1 MTTQE
6 WQTIVALIIGVAS
19 IAGIIFG
26 IIRFYIRVFARQEL
40 EEQLKDIRHELKPN
54 SGQSI
59 KDQVTRLEAGH
70 ADIKKENDQI
80 NKKLD
85 KLEEKIDKV
94 FDIIIDKLG
103 H

>member
-40 EEQLKDIRHELKPN
+40 EEQLKDIRHELQPN

-70 ADIKKENDQI
+70 EDIKKENI
-80 NKKLD
+80 NMDKKLD